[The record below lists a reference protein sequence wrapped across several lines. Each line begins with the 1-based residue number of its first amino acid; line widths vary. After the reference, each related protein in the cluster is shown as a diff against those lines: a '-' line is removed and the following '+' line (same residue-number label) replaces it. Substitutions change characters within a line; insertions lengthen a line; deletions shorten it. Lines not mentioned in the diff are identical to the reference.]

1 MSGARPPRS
10 SERRLSLVLRC
21 FCALPFVTGLG
32 DVLTGVA
39 PLIAAGARIPP
50 ATAVDPSL
58 VSQVAFWGAV
68 WFGYGIGL
76 WWAAGDVRGRAAP
89 VRIALAVLFL
99 GGLAR
104 AFAWARFGA
113 PAVPLVGAAV
123 LELVGS
129 PLAWRGTGGSSIRR
143 PS

>member
-1 MSGARPPRS
+1 M
-10 SERRLSLVLRC
+10 
-21 FCALPFVTGLG
+21 
-32 DVLTGVA
+32 
-39 PLIAAGARIPP
+39 
-50 ATAVDPSL
+50 
-58 VSQVAFWGAV
+58 
-68 WFGYGIGL
+68 
-76 WWAAGDVRGRAAP
+76 RGRAAP

-129 PLAWRGTGGSSIRR
+129 PLAWAWHRR
-143 PS
+143 VVDPAA